1 MHSVALA
8 LKNFGLRLFPRY
20 RRLNRHGRFT
30 LSQSVVR
37 EFRNRRHAA
46 ARAYGYSSISFFKS
60 GARHYGNCGSVSWNE
75 PTILEQR
82 FKPGVRPE
90 EAVFIAADLL
100 HEDYA
105 YAFEAFWDLWKF
117 DHTTDK
123 WALQPSPVQFFVHGS
138 QFDEG
143 ATEQEG
149 NIQVDFGLD
158 SPFLQ
163 ENLQLTAETEQRVR
177 ANVQKLVEF
186 TNAVEK
192 NAGTSTRLLW
202 SESDENF
209 AQKLISRLQKVH

>member
-1 MHSVALA
+1 MADSLYLSLWFANFETDDMLPHALTVM
-8 LKNFGLRLFPRY
+8 RQFPFS
-20 RRLNRHGRFT
+20 NQAPGITEIAVHP
-30 LSQSVVR
+30 
-37 EFRNRRHAA
+37 
-46 ARAYGYSSISFFKS
+46 
-60 GARHYGNCGSVSWNE
+60 VSWNE

-90 EAVFIAADLL
+90 EAVLIAADLL

-202 SESDENF
+202 SESEENF